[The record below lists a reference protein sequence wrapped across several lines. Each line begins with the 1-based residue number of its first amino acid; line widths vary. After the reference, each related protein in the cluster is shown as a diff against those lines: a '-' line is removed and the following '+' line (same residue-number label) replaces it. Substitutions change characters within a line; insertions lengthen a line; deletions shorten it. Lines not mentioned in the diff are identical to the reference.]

1 MHPHHHRALQC
12 AAHASTRHARL
23 QDGICIPQT
32 EQEGCGTHG
41 KPPCSE
47 NLVNEWGTITLLDSP
62 NDGDPWEAFPVM
74 QAADGCLT
82 SCAPVALIAH
92 GTGLGSGDS

>member
-1 MHPHHHRALQC
+1 MHPHYHRALQC
-12 AAHASTRHARL
+12 AAHASTRNARL

-32 EQEGCGTHG
+32 DQEGCGTHG
-41 KPPCSE
+41 KPPCRYD
-47 NLVNEWGTITLLDSP
+47 VWGTPTLLYSP
-62 NDGDPWEAFPVM
+62 NAGKPWEAFPVM